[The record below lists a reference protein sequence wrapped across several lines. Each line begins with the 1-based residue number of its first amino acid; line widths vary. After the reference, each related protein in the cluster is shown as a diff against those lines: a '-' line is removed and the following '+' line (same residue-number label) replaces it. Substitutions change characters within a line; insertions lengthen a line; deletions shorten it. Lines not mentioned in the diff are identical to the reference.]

1 MIIQNN
7 RVLIEEK
14 DLTVTN
20 HQINIVKKSSGI
32 KPLNV
37 VILNDV
43 SDNDAAINVL
53 IEAYKI
59 NPV

>member
-14 DLTVTN
+14 DLTATN
-20 HQINIVKKSSGI
+20 HQITIVKKSSGI